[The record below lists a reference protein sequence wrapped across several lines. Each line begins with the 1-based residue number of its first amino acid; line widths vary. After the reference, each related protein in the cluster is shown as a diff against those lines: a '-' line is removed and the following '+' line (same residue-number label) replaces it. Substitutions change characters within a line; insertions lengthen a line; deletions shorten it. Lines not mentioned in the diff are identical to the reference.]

1 MTLKGKKLK
10 CSKTFQ
16 GNLWNSE
23 YANVYFTNGDHAKDI
38 FLQLRL
44 MNEETAYQ
52 ADISAVEEIEVNG
65 NKGVIGEGSLDVEIN
80 GVMYMLRAGA
90 SEIDQAQLIKIAE
103 SIKP

>member
-1 MTLKGKKLK
+1 
-10 CSKTFQ
+10 
-16 GNLWNSE
+16 
-23 YANVYFTNGDHAKDI
+23 
-38 FLQLRL
+38 